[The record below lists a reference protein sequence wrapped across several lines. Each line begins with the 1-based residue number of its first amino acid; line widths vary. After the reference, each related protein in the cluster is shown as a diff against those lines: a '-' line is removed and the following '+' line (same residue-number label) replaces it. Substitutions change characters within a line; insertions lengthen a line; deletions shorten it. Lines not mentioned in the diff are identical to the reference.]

1 MEAAVYFC
9 CLEALQN
16 AAKHAVGAEVEVRL
30 WEESGGLLFS
40 VSDNGPGYDVDKAQ
54 RGHGY
59 INMADRL
66 GAIGGTIRWESQLGH
81 GSQVRGSVPL
91 LESS

>member
-1 MEAAVYFC
+1 
-9 CLEALQN
+9 
-16 AAKHAVGAEVEVRL
+16 
-30 WEESGGLLFS
+30 LLFT
-40 VSDNGPGYDVDKAQ
+40 VSDDGPGFDPETAQ

-66 GAIGGTIRWESQLGH
+66 GAIGGTVRWDSEVGR

-91 LESS
+91 V